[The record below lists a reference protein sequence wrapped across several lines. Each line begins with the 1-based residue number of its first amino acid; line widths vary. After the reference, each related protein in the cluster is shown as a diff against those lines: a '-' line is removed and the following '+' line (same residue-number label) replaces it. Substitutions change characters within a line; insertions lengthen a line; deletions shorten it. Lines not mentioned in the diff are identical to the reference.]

1 MRYLRSMV
9 LYAGLTLTAT
19 TAAAADIAEL
29 EALREGLMQKLNF
42 HEEPRDGSDVAF
54 FDPDGGE
61 HTLADYQGKYV
72 VLNFWATWCTPCR
85 KEMPSLDRLQAEMGS
100 DNFEVVPVATSRNPM
115 PAIERFFEQEN
126 IAELPILLD
135 PSRELAADLA
145 VLSLPVTM
153 ILNPEGQEIAR
164 LIGDAEW
171 DSDSA
176 KAIFAALLA
185 EE

>member
-1 MRYLRSMV
+1 
-9 LYAGLTLTAT
+9 
-19 TAAAADIAEL
+19 
-29 EALREGLMQKLNF
+29 
-42 HEEPRDGSDVAF
+42 
-54 FDPDGGE
+54 
-61 HTLADYQGKYV
+61 
-72 VLNFWATWCTPCR
+72 
-85 KEMPSLDRLQAEMGS
+85 
-100 DNFEVVPVATSRNPM
+100 M

-176 KAIFAALLA
+176 KAILAALLA